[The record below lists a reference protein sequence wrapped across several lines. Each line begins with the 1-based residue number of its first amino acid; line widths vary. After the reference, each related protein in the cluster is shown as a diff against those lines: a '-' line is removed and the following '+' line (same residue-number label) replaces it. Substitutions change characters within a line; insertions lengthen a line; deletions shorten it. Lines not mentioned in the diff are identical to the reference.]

1 MWKFFLLSLITFGIY
16 GIVVMSKI
24 SVEINR
30 ISSPRDG
37 KHTMHYC
44 LICFVFSWL
53 TMGIVPLVWQHRLTN
68 RIGDELRAK
77 VEESARQIETLPDSL
92 KSAFL
97 ELAAELEPQAGVVY
111 ELSRDSVVVDFD
123 ILVPDEIEPMRNS
136 VLVVRNSETGAWS
149 VEEIR

>member
-1 MWKFFLLSLITFGIY
+1 MLTTHRSMWKFFLLSLITFGIY

-68 RIGDELRAK
+68 RIGDELRA
-77 VEESARQIETLPDSL
+77 RNLPYEIDAGTFWGWGFFGSL
-92 KSAFL
+92 IIGGPF
-97 ELAAELEPQAGVVY
+97 
-111 ELSRDSVVVDFD
+111 
-123 ILVPDEIEPMRNS
+123 I
-136 VLVVRNSETGAWS
+136 
-149 VEEIR
+149 